1 MNKLTKLISKNIKN
15 TILISSVT
23 VIVGKIFFF
32 GINSEK
38 KPENENNKNNKKK
51 KNQKLSKRTFLS
63 ENENSDNDNYNETDF
78 PYKKKSKKF
87 YNKTFQTDL
96 ESLKSKKRRN
106 FNFKNKENK
115 KIDDLYFAMLNN
127 LNKEN

>member
-1 MNKLTKLISKNIKN
+1 MEKLTKILTKNIEN
-15 TILISSVT
+15 TILITSVS
-23 VIVGKIFFF
+23 VIVGTIYFF

-38 KPENENNKNNKKK
+38 KPENENKKKK

-63 ENENSDNDNYNETDF
+63 ENENSDNDKYNETDF
-78 PYKKKSKKF
+78 PYKKKSNKF

-96 ESLKSKKRRN
+96 ECQKSKKRRTL
-106 FNFKNKENK
+106 NFKNKENK

-127 LNKEN
+127 LNNKN